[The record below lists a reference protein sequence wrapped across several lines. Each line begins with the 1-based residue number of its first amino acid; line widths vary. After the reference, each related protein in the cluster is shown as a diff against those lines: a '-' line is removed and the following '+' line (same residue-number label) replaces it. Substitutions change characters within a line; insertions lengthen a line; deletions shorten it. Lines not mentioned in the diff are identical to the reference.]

1 MNIVTKNIKNNNHIG
16 SNRLFR
22 QISYQKTILIIITI
36 QSGYL
41 IFLPPKQVVS
51 IFAELMFLFGSPLF
65 SYTTS
70 VIPDWRLHYNFST
83 ITQQGYNVVYSVH
96 ALTEGPPTT
105 ALYSACVTVI
115 LYDKCC

>member
-1 MNIVTKNIKNNNHIG
+1 M
-16 SNRLFR
+16 
-22 QISYQKTILIIITI
+22 
-36 QSGYL
+36 
-41 IFLPPKQVVS
+41 VS

-70 VIPDWRLHYNFST
+70 VIPDCS
-83 ITQQGYNVVYSVH
+83 ITLAQSQQGYSVVYSVH
-96 ALTEGPPTT
+96 PLTEGPPTI